1 MPLVAVPM
9 RLYSGRRSSH
19 PAQLRGNSSVTRTR
33 TETDSLGEV
42 EVPADRYWGAGTQRS
57 LMHFSIGTDRMPIAV
72 VHALAVVKKAAAL
85 VNCELGVLP
94 QLQSDLIVRVA
105 DEIIAGD
112 LDEEFPLHVWMT
124 GSGTQANINVNEVVS
139 NRANEIAGGAR
150 GSKQPVHPND
160 HVNLSQSSNDAFP
173 TAIHIAVARA
183 LREQLAPKV
192 RKLRDALDAK
202 ANAWDDIVK
211 LGRTHLQDAVP
222 MTLGQE
228 LSGYVGMLDDGLER
242 IDFGFRGLLP
252 LAIGGTA
259 VGTGLNAPAGFAA
272 ASAQQIASLTG
283 LPFVSAPNKFAVMG
297 AHDAL
302 VMASGV
308 LRTLAV
314 SLYKIADD
322 IRLLACGP
330 RAGLQELELPANE
343 PGSSIMPGKLNPTQC
358 EALTMVATQVLGLDA
373 AVGFA
378 GAGGS
383 LEMNVYK
390 PLLAFNLLQSARML
404 SDGCNN
410 FSDFLVDG
418 MRPNREQIDRHLRSS
433 LMLVTALVPALGY
446 DRAAE
451 VARHAFD
458 SGSTLKDAAL
468 ELGYVDE
475 DEFDR
480 IVDPVAM
487 ARPHGPGEE

>member
-1 MPLVAVPM
+1 
-9 RLYSGRRSSH
+9 
-19 PAQLRGNSSVTRTR
+19 VTRTR
-33 TETDSLGEV
+33 TETDSLGEI

-72 VHALAVVKKAAAL
+72 VHALAIVKKAAAL

-94 QLQSDLIVRVA
+94 QSQSDLIVRVA
-105 DEIIAGD
+105 DEILAGG
-112 LDEEFPLHVWMT
+112 LDDEFPLHVWMT
-124 GSGTQANINVNEVVS
+124 GSGTQANINVNEVIS

-183 LREQLAPKV
+183 LREQLTPKL

-272 ASAQQIASLTG
+272 AAARQIASLTE
-283 LPFVSAPNKFAVMG
+283 LPFISAPNKFAVMG

-418 MRPNREQIDRHLRSS
+418 MRPDREQIDRHLRSS

-487 ARPHGPGEE
+487 ARPHGSGEK